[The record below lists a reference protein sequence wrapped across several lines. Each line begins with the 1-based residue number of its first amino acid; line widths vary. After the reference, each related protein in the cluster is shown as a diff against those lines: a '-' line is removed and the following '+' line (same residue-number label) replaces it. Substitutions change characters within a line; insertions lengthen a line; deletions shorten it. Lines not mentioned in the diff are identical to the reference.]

1 MPASLDVEPVTKIG
15 RVFTAPKDS
24 LQPGHSQTA
33 AICELVPVMKEAG
46 KSNDDLSVRNLDPA
60 SLKKAN
66 AEFDG

>member
-1 MPASLDVEPVTKIG
+1 
-15 RVFTAPKDS
+15 
-24 LQPGHSQTA
+24 
-33 AICELVPVMKEAG
+33 MKEAG